1 MIKIKKIL
9 VVALLAMTS
18 SIAHGQLIAVKTNAL
33 MDVAMAPNI
42 GLEVAL
48 GNNISVAANGF
59 ASWNIYGMKA
69 KTYGFIP
76 EFRYWLYG
84 NTFSKLFVGAGAT
97 MAHYDVSVSDYNYYG
112 STYGIGVNVGYNL
125 WLSKHWSVEFHGGV
139 GGYYYHHARTEMSVP
154 IPELPEY
161 NASGWTV
168 LPYQLGISFVYI
180 IK

>member
-1 MIKIKKIL
+1 MKKIFIAFL
-9 VVALLAMTS
+9 LSLSSTVANA
-18 SIAHGQLIAVKTNAL
+18 QLIAVKTNAL
-33 MDVAMAPNI
+33 MDAAMAPNI

-48 GNNISVAANGF
+48 SSNISVAANGF

-69 KTYGFIP
+69 KTYGFTP

-97 MAHYDVSVSDYNYYG
+97 LAHYDFNVSDYNHLG
-112 STYGIGVNVGYNL
+112 STWGVGVNVGYNM
-125 WLSKHWSVEFHGGV
+125 WLAKHWSVEFHGGV
-139 GGYYYHHARTEMSVP
+139 GTYRYHHARNHVNSIPTEPV
-154 IPELPEY
+154 Y
-161 NASGWTV
+161 NSEGWTV